1 MSWLAFL
8 GLALGV
14 HGGHTQSFDLY
25 WRGVVHSWSSPARTE
40 FMHDATQLG
49 AIIALSMLSV
59 GVIFGFLFLKL
70 KRAALLMAS
79 NMIGAG
85 LFNDSLK
92 ALFHRARPNPFF
104 GIPPPGD
111 YSFPSGHSLCSFC
124 FYGMIAALFVAR
136 IRNRAARVA
145 VVMAAALIIFSV
157 GMSRVYLGV
166 HYPTDVL
173 GGWTLALSWISFLLI
188 FDTREQPQVDEC
200 LTMETRDTENSLEA
214 IDSAQMAPKPFPGR

>member
-1 MSWLAFL
+1 MR
-8 GLALGV
+8 
-14 HGGHTQSFDLY
+14 H
-25 WRGVVHSWSSPARTE
+25 
-40 FMHDATQLG
+40 ATQLG
-49 AIIALSMLSV
+49 AILALSTLSV
-59 GVIFGFLFLKL
+59 GVVFGFLFLKL
-70 KRAALLMAS
+70 RRAAILMAS
-79 NMIGAG
+79 NMVGAG

-92 ALFHRARPNPFF
+92 VLFHRARPDPFF

-173 GGWTLALSWISFLLI
+173 GGWTLALSWISFLLV

-200 LTMETRDTENSLEA
+200 LTMETSDTENSLEA
-214 IDSAQMAPKPFPGR
+214 IGSTQMAPQALNDRC